1 MERESVEER
10 ERRVWS
16 GWSRKKGE
24 REALGN
30 LKAAAAEDP
39 VTSWGQ
45 TGPERPRSGL
55 SSRRFTH
62 LANVAGG
69 FSAPKPCAGRW
80 DATVGKTDWALPPG
94 AYPSMTCPDG
104 TSELPRVSNSWGL
117 SEAGRNSP
125 TVSPQLMRVSVYSSG
140 EALVTR

>member
-55 SSRRFTH
+55 SSCRFTH